1 MASTLAYSSHRV
13 SFEAHLTGGTARS
26 SFAAGIQKERA
37 DMLPFDKR
45 PWAKQLAATVI
56 VVTLVAAV
64 CVPIILHQF
73 KALDPPIVV
82 GIVLLLLAIIPPNIV
97 VLRQRRWE
105 QEGNESGTG
114 PQASASQ
121 GPRVYATRPT
131 GR

>member
-1 MASTLAYSSHRV
+1 MVSALAYSSPRAC
-13 SFEAHLTGGTARS
+13 FEAHLIGETARS

-56 VVTLVAAV
+56 VVTLVAAL
-64 CVPIILHQF
+64 CVPIILHQL
-73 KALDPPIVV
+73 KALDPPIIV
-82 GIVLLLLAIIPPNIV
+82 GIVLLLLAIIPPNVV

-105 QEGNESGTG
+105 QPDKQAPG
-114 PQASASQ
+114 PQASGQ
-121 GPRVYATRPT
+121 QVYATRPI